1 MFKKKDKKNKPTIL
15 TKKHPL
21 DNLYIAEMSIKTSG
35 TIKSRE
41 TIICHCEKDGY
52 GQPIYTDLLT
62 QNIYRLYTDY
72 YAKNGETIVFNPRS
86 LMSALKNGTYK
97 DNLLNNGYITK
108 EQLIQVYNA
117 LNDGIGFIE
126 SREDK
131 KKQDLNETCS
141 LLTNKSFTN
150 EPIIHREDELE
161 RLMISL
167 ALNKKIALIVGNKG
181 SGTTSLVEELAYL
194 IQKGQVPDFLKNKS
208 ILEVNIPGL
217 KRKESKKKLEN
228 RIKAVIDAAKENNS
242 IIFIDEADDI
252 VTPQKETD
260 ENINIMAML
269 RYAAE
274 REGIKI
280 IATTNQTRYK
290 EFANSLDFK
299 RQFDIIEINK
309 LDDTKL
315 RDIISLNIKNQS
327 QNTNI
332 SLTEIQD
339 YIPEITSL
347 LLTATSTNN
356 TLMITTDENPGL
368 VLSIIDKGFAIAK
381 GTKASTLSLD
391 HIQRSIIETKEL
403 DQNKRKKTTEYLET
417 LKEKHT
423 SLKELRK

>member
-1 MFKKKDKKNKPTIL
+1 MFKKKDKKNKTTIL

-52 GQPIYTDLLT
+52 GRPIYTDLLT

-299 RQFDIIEINK
+299 RQFDTIEINK
-309 LDDTKL
+309 LDDAKL

-381 GTKASTLSLD
+381 GTKASILSLD